1 MEKYNHNSTFK
12 WKPRK
17 PLKRTAL
24 KLSSNS
30 DVAQL
35 KKEIQRLLREIVI
48 IRDGGCIARNTASH
62 TCNGYRN
69 DGELILQADHLIT
82 RSNSATYGD
91 SRLVVCVCKGLHG
104 WKSVGSN
111 MRKNQYDAL
120 IKTLLPKNRV
130 ELWEKCEQES
140 WQAHRMGFYDW
151 MLVIVALKSEL
162 KQLQ

>member
-1 MEKYNHNSTFK
+1 
-12 WKPRK
+12 
-17 PLKRTAL
+17 
-24 KLSSNS
+24 
-30 DVAQL
+30 
-35 KKEIQRLLREIVI
+35 
-48 IRDGGCIARNTASH
+48 
-62 TCNGYRN
+62 
-69 DGELILQADHLIT
+69 
-82 RSNSATYGD
+82 
-91 SRLVVCVCKGLHG
+91 
-104 WKSVGSN
+104 